1 MAVGGMI
8 GRLIGDVLGLVI
20 GIAMFVVGAVVITQ
34 LNSTTLVHANTGE
47 GAAAITM
54 IGSYSPIGTI
64 IGACFIII
72 FLSDMI
78 NTVRGM
84 ASGGDV

>member
-1 MAVGGMI
+1 MAIGGMI

-20 GIAMFVVGAVVITQ
+20 GIAMFVVGAVVLAQ
-34 LNSTTLVHANTGE
+34 LNSTTLVTAGTGE
-47 GAAAITM
+47 GTAAITM
-54 IGSYSPIGTI
+54 IGNYSPIGTI

-84 ASGGDV
+84 ASGGQ